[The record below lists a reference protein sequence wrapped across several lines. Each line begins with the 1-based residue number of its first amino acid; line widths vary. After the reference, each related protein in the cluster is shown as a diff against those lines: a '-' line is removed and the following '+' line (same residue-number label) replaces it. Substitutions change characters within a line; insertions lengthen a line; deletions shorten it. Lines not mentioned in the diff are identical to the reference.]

1 MPDTPDV
8 RRTLRQELRRW
19 RTDAGFTQRDVAER
33 LVWSPSKVIRIEKG
47 EVGISVNDLR
57 ALLDLYDVGEK
68 DPLIELAR
76 AARKAPWWNAYRD
89 KLTSSF
95 LRYVGIEASAS
106 HVSHFQG
113 MIVPGLLQTMDYA
126 REALLGTLPGPI
138 SDADVAERLEIRQH
152 RQTDFFSQDLPP
164 ELSVVV
170 DEAVVRRVVGSPKI
184 WRAQLS
190 HLLDMA
196 DRPRLTVQVVP
207 FARGI
212 HPGHIGP
219 FILTDFDELPSVVYL
234 EGPLN
239 DALSER
245 PEEAEGYRATFDRL
259 RSMALSPDET
269 SDFIRRAASELD

>member
-1 MPDTPDV
+1 
-8 RRTLRQELRRW
+8 LRNILREHRSRLELTQE
-19 RTDAGFTQRDVAER
+19 QVATAMD
-33 LVWSPSKVIRIEKG
+33 WSLSKVIRIEKG

-184 WRAQLS
+184 WQAQLS